1 MRTAL
6 PVTIVTPSLNQGRFI
21 RDAIES
27 VLGQGYPDVEHIVLD
42 GGSTDQTAAVVGEYA
57 GRLTFI
63 VEPDRGQS
71 DAINRGFRKARG
83 EIISWLNC
91 DDVLLPGA
99 IRKVVE
105 VFERDRS
112 LGAVYGDGL
121 LLEVDGRVRHEYPR
135 AGAMN
140 VWKLVNFSDFLF
152 QPAVFFRRSVL
163 DEIGYLDESL
173 HWGMDWDFLIRVA
186 KRYRM
191 AYVPALLA
199 AQRDYET
206 TKSASG
212 GHWRFRE
219 LVRIMRRHSR
229 YRYPPAYFVYGVETY
244 GKLLS
249 RAIQRWRPRL
259 GEGRAARLEAVFLK
273 VCEWAVLHTFKPA
286 EGWYADRWATTQARF
301 QFHREE
307 HHLRIEG
314 ALPSAYPLLRGQTL
328 EVIVDGR
335 AVVRSALEVG
345 DFSFLVPIEPGSQ
358 LVDVELRA
366 TRYFVP
372 RREGAGDDPRKLS
385 YLLDRIEWA
394 R

>member
-27 VLGQGYPDVEHIVLD
+27 VLGQSYPDLEHIVLD
-42 GGSTDQTAAVVGEYA
+42 GRSTDQTAAVVGEYA

-121 LLEVDGRVRHEYPR
+121 LLDVDGRVRHEYPR

-140 VWKLVNFSDFLF
+140 VWKLVNFSDFLI

-163 DEIGYLDESL
+163 D
-173 HWGMDWDFLIRVA
+173 
-186 KRYRM
+186 
-191 AYVPALLA
+191 
-199 AQRDYET
+199 
-206 TKSASG
+206 
-212 GHWRFRE
+212 
-219 LVRIMRRHSR
+219 
-229 YRYPPAYFVYGVETY
+229 
-244 GKLLS
+244 
-249 RAIQRWRPRL
+249 
-259 GEGRAARLEAVFLK
+259 
-273 VCEWAVLHTFKPA
+273 
-286 EGWYADRWATTQARF
+286 
-301 QFHREE
+301 
-307 HHLRIEG
+307 
-314 ALPSAYPLLRGQTL
+314 
-328 EVIVDGR
+328 
-335 AVVRSALEVG
+335 
-345 DFSFLVPIEPGSQ
+345 
-358 LVDVELRA
+358 
-366 TRYFVP
+366 
-372 RREGAGDDPRKLS
+372 
-385 YLLDRIEWA
+385 
-394 R
+394 